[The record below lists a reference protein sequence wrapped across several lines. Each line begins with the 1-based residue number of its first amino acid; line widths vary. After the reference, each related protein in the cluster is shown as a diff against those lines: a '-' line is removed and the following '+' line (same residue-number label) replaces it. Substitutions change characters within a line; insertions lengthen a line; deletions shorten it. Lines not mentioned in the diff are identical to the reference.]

1 MHRVRAGLLVRP
13 AENDSIC
20 TTLTGTEGVI

>member
-1 MHRVRAGLLVRP
+1 MHRVRTGLLVRP

-20 TTLTGTEGVI
+20 TTLTVAEGVI